1 MAMNGAY
8 ICDIKSEQTI
18 EGKKTFTKKIVAPAF
33 VLEDGT
39 ELQNTAVTQIN
50 NNAARRLLLAS
61 GTTTIE
67 ACPNITFIEESL
79 VIDGSLRATQ
89 IAGKLIGDG
98 SSIHGLTFDNIDGNL
113 PLGKLKTGH
122 GLRVEKKGL
131 TLQLGDRS
139 GLSLKRDGLRV
150 DASTI
155 ERSNIAYDNDM
166 VVVHQPNTPSG
177 IAKIPLKS
185 LFSLIP
191 SHNGSLFDFVNNG
204 TNIGAGAHI
213 YKNVSSSPRM
223 VSLNFR
229 TLTPGPNLNVTELE
243 NELVINLNDEVEVRE
258 VNISQSLILPQLSI
272 NDIENPSNGMLIY
285 NEPEGRFYGYARNRW
300 VALSPWLHDRA

>member
-1 MAMNGAY
+1 MANNGAY

-18 EGKKTFTKKIVAPAF
+18 EGKKTFIKAIKAPAF

-67 ACPNITFIEESL
+67 ACPNITFVEESL

-98 SSIHGLTFDNIDGNL
+98 SSIHSLTFDNIDGDL
-113 PLGKLKTGH
+113 PLRKLKIGH
-122 GLRVEKKGL
+122 GLRTEKKGL

-155 ERSNIAYDNDM
+155 ERNDIAYDNDM

-177 IAKIPLKS
+177 IAKIPLKG

-204 TNIGAGAHI
+204 TNAGSGAHI
-213 YKNVSSSPRM
+213 YKNISSSPRM

-229 TLTPGPNLNVTELE
+229 SVVPGPNLNVVEQE
-243 NELVINLNDEVEVRE
+243 NELIIKFNDEIEVRE
-258 VNISQSLILPQLSI
+258 TNVSHSLIIPQRSI
-272 NDIENPSNGMLIY
+272 DDVESPANGMLLY
-285 NEPEGRFYGYARNRW
+285 NEDEGRFYGYARDRW
-300 VALSPWLHDRA
+300 VALSPWLPDRA